1 MQIRSMERKSVF
13 QRHFVPKEFLHSLNN
28 EPGRK
33 RKKKT
38 REKKNILFEFEKK
51 NCILSPRGKSVATGT
66 RALFVGGPIK
76 LDGGSLERSVRSIH
90 PKQPDDSEEDFT
102 ICGIV
107 VNLFGS

>member
-1 MQIRSMERKSVF
+1 M
-13 QRHFVPKEFLHSLNN
+13 N
-28 EPGRK
+28 PGGK
-33 RKKKT
+33 
-38 REKKNILFEFEKK
+38 EKKRNILFDFGK
-51 NCILSPRGKSVATGT
+51 NCILSPRGKSVATGP

-90 PKQPDDSEEDFT
+90 PKQPDDTEEDFT